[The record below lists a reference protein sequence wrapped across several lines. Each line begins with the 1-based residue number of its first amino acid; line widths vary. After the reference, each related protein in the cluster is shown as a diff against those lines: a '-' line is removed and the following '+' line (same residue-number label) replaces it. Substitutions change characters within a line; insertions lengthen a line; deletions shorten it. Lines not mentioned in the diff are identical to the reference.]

1 MPRMSQ
7 QQNGPVFVKG
17 ETPRDSDG
25 NALGLAGFIT
35 SLVGVV
41 MTAGF
46 LCPVGLILSLVA
58 LRRQPRGFAIAGAVI
73 GLLGSCGGCFAIA
86 IGVPLLAGGAVLLA
100 ALGFVA
106 GGGVPALHTID
117 HMLQVR
123 GAIET
128 FEKANGKLPA
138 SLADLNMPKDMLE
151 DGWGTP
157 LQYQMSQQG
166 TTMKWTLQSAGPDR
180 QLDKDDI
187 TFDGSMTVVQQPA
200 PSSAKP

>member
-1 MPRMSQ
+1 MSQ
-7 QQNGPVFVKG
+7 QQNGPVFVKS
-17 ETPRDSDG
+17 ETPQEWGG

-35 SLVGVV
+35 SLFGVV

-58 LRRQPRGFAIAGAVI
+58 LRRQPRGFAIAGTVI

-100 ALGFVA
+100 ALGFIA

-123 GAIET
+123 SAIET

-157 LQYQMSQQG
+157 LQYQTSQQG

>member
-1 MPRMSQ
+1 MSQ
-7 QQNGPVFVKG
+7 QQNGPVFVKS
-17 ETPRDSDG
+17 ETPQEWGG

-58 LRRQPRGFAIAGAVI
+58 LRRQPRGFAIAGTVI

-123 GAIET
+123 SAIEA
-128 FEKANGKLPA
+128 FEKANGTLPA

-157 LQYQMSQQG
+157 LQYQMSQAG
-166 TTMKWTLQSAGPDR
+166 GTMKWTLQSAGPDR
-180 QLDKDDI
+180 QLDNDDI